1 MRAIILAAGRG
12 SRLGPLGDGRPKCLV
27 ELSGKPLI
35 VRQVAALRGGGV
47 TEIGVVRGYRADMIR
62 LPGVI
67 YFENPRW
74 SETNMVSSLC
84 AAAQWLRNGP
94 VIVSYAD
101 IFYRRELVRS
111 HCAAAQ
117 SELTI

>member
-27 ELSGKPLI
+27 ELSGKPL
-35 VRQVAALRGGGV
+35 VERQVAALRGGGV
-47 TEIGVVRGYRADMIR
+47 SEIGIVRGYRLQMIQ
-62 LPGVI
+62 LPGGV

-84 AAAQWLRNGP
+84 AAARGRRSGP
-94 VIVSYAD
+94 AIGSD
-101 IFYRRELVRS
+101 PGIFFRRE
-111 HCAAAQ
+111 
-117 SELTI
+117 